1 MSMTTSGG
9 GRRDYL
15 MTAVPLGMLV
25 MFIMFMAGGPSS
37 SLAWIEGVL
46 RSMLDWVTQ
55 LVS

>member
-1 MSMTTSGG
+1 MTTSGG

-25 MFIMFMAGGPSS
+25 MFIIFMAGGPSS

-46 RSMLDWVTQ
+46 RSMLEWVRQ